1 MTILLAIDGS
11 PHSQAAV
18 DEVARRPWPSGSTI
32 RVMSV
37 IQPYT
42 PPATEF
48 VLAGATLED
57 IRQQQ
62 VSSAEQI
69 ITRAADALKETGVST
84 ETAVREGDPRSVIV
98 DEADEWGADLIVVG
112 SHGRTGLT
120 RWRCSEALHTPSSDM
135 RLVLWKL
142 SDSIGH
148 IAQRDQTPSD
158 RECHMSTREIPA
170 APRSEPVLIRDAW
183 RARHAGNQGTRTT
196 SGDGSQ
202 SRSSPH
208 PGGGS
213 QDTACLPTTDSW
225 SSTCPAGRAPRL

>member
-1 MTILLAIDGS
+1 MKILLATDGF
-11 PHSQAAV
+11 PHSQVAV
-18 DEVARRPWPSGSTI
+18 DEVVRRSWPSGSTI

-57 IRQQQ
+57 ISQQQ

-69 ITRAADALKETGVST
+69 TRRAAFALKETGLSI

-120 RWRCSEALHTPSSDM
+120 RWLLGSVAQAIVGHASCSVEVV
-135 RLVLWKL
+135 R
-142 SDSIGH
+142 
-148 IAQRDQTPSD
+148 QR
-158 RECHMSTREIPA
+158 R
-170 APRSEPVLIRDAW
+170 
-183 RARHAGNQGTRTT
+183 
-196 SGDGSQ
+196 
-202 SRSSPH
+202 SRSATRPS
-208 PGGGS
+208 
-213 QDTACLPTTDSW
+213 AL
-225 SSTCPAGRAPRL
+225 